1 MARDFDIVVAGAGP
15 VGLAFAA
22 SLAGAGLRIVLVD
35 PQREAALADPPDD
48 GREIALTDR
57 SVGMLRALGAW
68 DRIPADQ
75 VAPLR
80 RMQVLNGPSDYAM
93 QLGPGGADGD
103 MPGRFLGRFVPNH
116 WLRRSLHAV
125 VQGLPGAT
133 LLPGASVTAVRP
145 QGDAV
150 MATLSDGRV
159 LTAGLVVA
167 ADTRRSRLRQQQGIG
182 AALHDYRQRML
193 VCPVAHPVPHH
204 ETATAWFEYGQT
216 LVTLPLNGG
225 RSSAVM
231 TVGEADATALLRLD
245 DAAFGRELTRR
256 YRGRLGA
263 MRPVGGRQAVPV
275 VTAYAARFVGR
286 RFALLGD
293 AAVGMHP
300 TTAHGFNFGML
311 GQHALARELRTTLAA
326 GRDVADP
333 SALAR
338 YEAAHRAETRLFF
351 AGAEALMRLYAA
363 GDSLPARLLRNG
375 RCVWV
380 TCRRC
385 ARSWPRGCVNLT
397 GAPSHRRT
405 RPDSRPSWL
414 APVVQRGTCKTR
426 AMPRS
431 RPSC

>member
-1 MARDFDIVVAGAGP
+1 MERAFDVVVAGAGP

-22 SLAGAGLRIVLVD
+22 SLAGAGLRIALVD
-35 PQREAALADPPDD
+35 PQAEAALADPADD

-57 SVGMLRALGAW
+57 SVAMLAASGAW
-68 DRIPADQ
+68 AKIPAGQ

-93 QLGPGGADGD
+93 QLGHGGTGGG
-103 MPGRFLGRFVPNH
+103 MLGRFVPNH

-125 VQGLPGAT
+125 VRDLPGVAV
-133 LLPGASVTAVRP
+133 LPGLSVAAVQAQRR
-145 QGDAV
+145 GTV
-150 MATLSDGRV
+150 ATLSDGQA
-159 LTAGLVVA
+159 LTAALVVA
-167 ADTRRSRLRQQQGIG
+167 ADTRRSRLRRQQGIG

-193 VCPVAHPVPHH
+193 VCPVAHPLPHG

-225 RSSAVM
+225 RSSAVL
-231 TVGEADATALLRLD
+231 TVGEADAAALLQMD
-245 DAAFGRELTRR
+245 DAGFGRELTRR

-263 MRPVGGRQAVPV
+263 MRPVGGRHAVPV

-311 GQHALARELRTTLAA
+311 GQHALARELRGALAA
-326 GRDVADP
+326 GRNVADP
-333 SALAR
+333 AVLAR

-363 GDSLPARLLRNG
+363 GDNMPARLLRNG
-375 RCVWV
+375 ALRLGNLPLL
-380 TCRRC
+380 RQALA
-385 ARSWPRGCVNLT
+385 ARMRDPDKNLIGPAGRP
-397 GAPSHRRT
+397 GA
-405 RPDSRPSWL
+405 
-414 APVVQRGTCKTR
+414 
-426 AMPRS
+426 
-431 RPSC
+431 

>member
-1 MARDFDIVVAGAGP
+1 MAHTYDIVVAGAGP

-22 SLAGAGLRIVLVD
+22 SLAGTGLRIALAD
-35 PQREAALADPPDD
+35 PQGEAALADPADD

-57 SVGMLRALGAW
+57 SVATLQALGAW
-68 DRIPADQ
+68 DRIPAAA

-80 RMQVLNGPSDYAM
+80 RMRVLNGPSDYAM
-93 QLGPGGADGD
+93 QLAPGGSATTG
-103 MPGRFLGRFVPNH
+103 MLGRFVPNH

-125 VQGLPGAT
+125 VQGLPGVT
-133 LLPGASVTAVRP
+133 VLPGVSVAALQPQAGGVAAS
-145 QGDAV
+145 
-150 MATLSDGRV
+150 LSDGRV
-159 LTAGLVVA
+159 LGAALAVA
-167 ADTRRSRLRQQQGIG
+167 ADTRRSRLRQQQGIP

-193 VCPVAHPVPHH
+193 VCPMAHPVPHG

-231 TVGEADATALLRLD
+231 TVGEADAASLLGMD

-263 MRPVGGRQAVPV
+263 MRPVGARHAVPV
-275 VTAYAARFVGR
+275 VTAYAARFTGR

-300 TTAHGFNFGML
+300 TTAHGFNFGLL
-311 GQHALARELRTTLAA
+311 GQHALAREVKAALSA

-333 SALAR
+333 AALAR

-363 GDSLPARLLRNG
+363 GNSLPARLLRDGALRLGNLPPFRQVLAG
-375 RCVWV
+375 RM
-380 TCRRC
+380 RE
-385 ARSWPRGCVNLT
+385 
-397 GAPSHRRT
+397 
-405 RPDSRPSWL
+405 PD
-414 APVVQRGTCKTR
+414 KTR
-426 AMPRS
+426 LS
-431 RPSC
+431 

>member
-1 MARDFDIVVAGAGP
+1 MGRVARAFDIVVAGAGP

-22 SLAGAGLRIVLVD
+22 SLAGTGLRIALAD
-35 PQREAALADPPDD
+35 PQQEAALADPADD

-57 SVGMLRALGAW
+57 SVAMLTELGAW

-80 RMQVLNGPSDYAM
+80 HMQVLNGPSDYAM
-93 QLGPGGADGD
+93 QLGAMQLAPDGADGD

-125 VQGLPGAT
+125 VEGIPGAT
-133 LLPGASVTAVRP
+133 LLPGSSVTAVRP
-145 QGDAV
+145 QGAGI

-159 LTAGLVVA
+159 LSAGLVIA
-167 ADTRRSRLRQQQGIG
+167 ADTRRSRLRQQQGI
-182 AALHDYRQRML
+182 AATLHDYRQRML
-193 VCPVAHPVPHH
+193 VCPMAHPIPHH

-231 TVGEADATALLRLD
+231 TVGEADATDLLRLD
-245 DAAFGRELTRR
+245 DEAFGRELTRR
-256 YRGRLGA
+256 YHGRLGA
-263 MRPVGGRQAVPV
+263 MRPVGGRHAVPV
-275 VTAYAARFVGR
+275 VTAYARRFIGR

-311 GQHALARELRTTLAA
+311 GQHALARELRAALAA
-326 GRDVADP
+326 GLDVADP
-333 SALAR
+333 PALAR

-363 GDSLPARLLRNG
+363 GESLPARLLRNG
-375 RCVWV
+375 ALRLGNLPPV
-380 TCRRC
+380 RQALA
-385 ARSWPRGCVNLT
+385 ARMRE
-397 GAPSHRRT
+397 
-405 RPDSRPSWL
+405 PDKGPIGFASR
-414 APVVQRGTCKTR
+414 AG
-426 AMPRS
+426 
-431 RPSC
+431 